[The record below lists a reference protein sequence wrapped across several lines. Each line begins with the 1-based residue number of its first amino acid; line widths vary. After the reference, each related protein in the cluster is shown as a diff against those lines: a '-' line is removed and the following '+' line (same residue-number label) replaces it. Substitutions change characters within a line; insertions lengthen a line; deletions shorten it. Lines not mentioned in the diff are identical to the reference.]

1 MRIASVLRQG
11 LASAAGV
18 GREPDSGALARPAGR
33 GAVAVPPGSWGGAEG
48 SADAAEVEAAGRKQV
63 PQVNPP
69 LPDCG
74 RCLGPL
80 CGGELRGRLH
90 SAPE

>member
-18 GREPDSGALARPAGR
+18 GREPDSRALARPAGR

-48 SADAAEVEAAGRKQV
+48 SADAAEVEAAWRKQV
-63 PQVNPP
+63 PQVNPGHF
-69 LPDCG
+69 L
-74 RCLGPL
+74 L
-80 CGGELRGRLH
+80 CRTV
-90 SAPE
+90 ADA